1 VFGGSFNAAVTALG
15 TVTADKLKNSKAVD
29 HIVADDGD
37 GDDVMIKCGGK
48 GVFHGG
54 ADDDTI
60 EIRDT
65 DSSS

>member
-1 VFGGSFNAAVTALG
+1 MFGGSFNAAVTALG

-29 HIVADDGD
+29 HIVADDD

-54 ADDDTI
+54 ADDDT
-60 EIRDT
+60 D
-65 DSSS
+65 